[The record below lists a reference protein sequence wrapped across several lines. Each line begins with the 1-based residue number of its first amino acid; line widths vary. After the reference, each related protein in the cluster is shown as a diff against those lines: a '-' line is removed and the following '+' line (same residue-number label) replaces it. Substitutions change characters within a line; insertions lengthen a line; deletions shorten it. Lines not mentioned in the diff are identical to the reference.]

1 MPCEALCIFQTSQV
15 CYLPVGTQ
23 SRPLA
28 GPLLVYNSTCATCS
42 AAGMSVHGCV
52 RVGLTRTLPK
62 APMATS
68 GGSSMGRAYVPPTY
82 TNSGGKSGHLRST
95 HIAKDSLA
103 YPSNSLAIAT
113 ATSFCILSSLCAY
126 HTRVWD
132 HCVHKCGPQPKR
144 EVVSI
149 ITDSSLLLQYVPH
162 TTQAYVTSA
171 PRGCMLG
178 DCTDFLV

>member
-1 MPCEALCIFQTSQV
+1 
-15 CYLPVGTQ
+15 
-23 SRPLA
+23 
-28 GPLLVYNSTCATCS
+28 
-42 AAGMSVHGCV
+42 MSVHGCV

-82 TNSGGKSGHLRST
+82 TNSGGISGHLRST

-103 YPSNSLAIAT
+103 YPSNSWAIAT

-132 HCVHKCGPQPKR
+132 HCVHICDPQPKR
-144 EVVSI
+144 EVASI
-149 ITDSSLLLQYVPH
+149 ITDSSLLLQYIPH
-162 TTQAYVTSA
+162 TTQATSQVPPGVA
-171 PRGCMLG
+171 CYRRLYRFLGMMSPQALCAACSHSLLRCWRGRRCLR
-178 DCTDFLV
+178 